1 MGKFVVRA
9 LIDFGLVAAG
19 FVAGVYAWDKYIDAH
34 PEEKNINSD
43 LHYNQT
49 EAAKE

>member
-19 FVAGVYAWDKYIDAH
+19 FVAGVYSWDAYIDAH
-34 PEEKNINSD
+34 PEVKNINSD
-43 LHYNQT
+43 LHHNQA
-49 EAAKE
+49 EVAEE

>member
-19 FVAGVYAWDKYIDAH
+19 FVAGVYSWDKYINAH
-34 PEEKNINSD
+34 PEELNINSE
-43 LHYNQT
+43 LHFNQAD
-49 EAAKE
+49 AAKE